1 MFIQTEATPNP
12 ATIKFLPGRPVMGAG
27 TAEYTADGDT
37 DNSPL
42 ARRLFQIA
50 GVKSVF
56 FGGDFIS
63 VTKTEDAVWDQLRI
77 HVLGILMQHFTAG
90 LPVVEGV
97 DIAAAAPQIVPEN
110 EDEITKQIRELIET
124 RVRPAVANDGGDI
137 VFDRFEDGVVYLHM
151 RGACAGCPS
160 STMTLKSGIENML
173 KHFVPEVRAVE
184 NAAEF

>member
-27 TAEYTADGDT
+27 NVAEYATEDETG
-37 DNSPL
+37 NSPL
-42 ARRLFQIA
+42 ARRLLQLA

-56 FGGDFIS
+56 FGNDFVS
-63 VTKTEDAVWDQLRI
+63 VTKTDDAVWDQLRI
-77 HVLGILMQHFTAG
+77 HILGVLMQHFSAG
-90 LPVVEGV
+90 LSAVEGV
-97 DIAAAAPQIVPEN
+97 APATGQVVPED
-110 EDEITKQIRELIET
+110 EDELSRQIRELIET

-137 VFDRFEDGVVYLHM
+137 VFDRFEDGIVYLHM

-173 KHFVPEVRAVE
+173 KHFVPEVLAVE
-184 NAAEF
+184 NAAEY

>member
-12 ATIKFLPGRPVMGAG
+12 ATIKFLPGCPVMGAA
-27 TAEYTADGDT
+27 TAEYTAEGDT
-37 DNSPL
+37 GNSPL
-42 ARRLFQIA
+42 AKRLFQIN

-56 FGGDFIS
+56 FGSDFIS
-63 VTKTEDAVWDQLRI
+63 VTKSDEALWDQLRI
-77 HVLGILMQHFTAG
+77 HILGILMQHFTAG
-90 LPVVEGV
+90 LPVVEGMTV
-97 DIAAAAPQIVPEN
+97 APHAAPEN

-173 KHFVPEVRAVE
+173 KHFVPEVQAVE
-184 NAAEF
+184 NAAEY

>member
-12 ATIKFLPGRPVMGAG
+12 ATIKFIPGMTVMPSG
-27 TAEYTADGDT
+27 TADFT
-37 DNSPL
+37 DPAQAGRSPL
-42 ARRLFQIA
+42 AQRLFGLQ

-56 FGGDFIS
+56 FGRDFVSI
-63 VTKTEDAVWDQLRI
+63 TKTDDALWDQLRI
-77 HVLGILMQHFTAG
+77 HVLGVLMQHFTSG
-90 LPVVEGV
+90 LPAVDGV
-97 DIAAAAPQIVPEN
+97 AQDAAPSAPVE
-110 EDEITKQIRELIET
+110 EDELSRQIRELIET

-137 VFDRFEDGVVYLHM
+137 VFDRFEDGIVFLHM

-173 KHFVPEVRAVE
+173 KHFVPEVKAVE

>member
-12 ATIKFLPGRPVMGAG
+12 ATVKFLPGCPVMGAG
-27 TAEYTADGDT
+27 KTAEYTAGAET
-37 DNSPL
+37 GNSPL
-42 ARRLFQIA
+42 AARLFQIS

-63 VTKTEDAVWDQLRI
+63 VTKTDEALWDQLRI
-77 HVLGILMQHFTAG
+77 HILGILMQHFTAG
-90 LPVVEGV
+90 LPVVEG
-97 DIAAAAPQIVPEN
+97 AATAPQAAPED

-160 STMTLKSGIENML
+160 STMTLKTGIENML

-184 NAAEF
+184 NAAEY